1 MAHRNPPPLFSHS
14 PAPPPLV
21 PAHTPPVAHHP
32 HSHSHSA
39 GHNKENPHYSRHAAM
54 PLVAPAPPSPALS
67 SHSHSSS
74 HHSTHHH
81 HHRPPAS
88 PTKAAPTTAVNHYVR
103 PLGGSGL
110 AQGGGTAFSHR
121 PPHNAAEPTM
131 TQLLATQGTALGHY
145 ASPRPLAHHTQSGGD
160 ATMGNAT
167 GVLSW
172 RKGQGFKEWE
182 KVKLASPEVKRKA
195 DVAQLCASPSTP
207 SPRRAST

>member
-14 PAPPPLV
+14 PAPPPISAHAPLV
-21 PAHTPPVAHHP
+21 HP
-32 HSHSHSA
+32 HSHSA
-39 GHNKENPHYSRHAAM
+39 GHNKENPHHHHHHYQHGM
-54 PLVAPAPPSPALS
+54 PLVVPAPPSPALS

-74 HHSTHHH
+74 HSHHSTTH

-103 PLGGSGL
+103 PLGGSGI
-110 AQGGGTAFSHR
+110 AHGGGTAFAHR
-121 PPHNAAEPTM
+121 PPTAAAAEPTM

-145 ASPRPLAHHTQSGGD
+145 ASPRPLPHHTQSGAGGD
-160 ATMGNAT
+160 ATMANAT

-182 KVKLASPEVKRKA
+182 KAKLASPEVKRKA
-195 DVAQLCASPSTP
+195 DVAQLCASPLSLLL
-207 SPRRAST
+207 S